1 MQLSLQGIHKS
12 YGEKKILNG
21 INADIE
27 PGSLL
32 SITGVNGAGKTTILN
47 ILTGICGLD
56 QGEVLFENQAFHR
69 DNVEQRKKLYYLSD
83 NKDLFMKKNILENIA
98 IRLKLWD
105 VDTSPESKINDKVM
119 LWLEEFDLIEHANSH
134 LGTLSRG
141 QYYKA
146 SLICL
151 LAVDPELWLI
161 DEPFASGMDPQGIS
175 MFKKYAKAATE
186 RGNTVIY
193 TTQLL
198 DLAEK
203 FSNQIWVLDDQELK
217 INCTTDQL
225 SELGNLESLFS
236 KLRDKE
242 DSSTSSK

>member
-56 QGEVLFENQAFHR
+56 QGQVLFENQAFHR

-83 NKDLFMKKNILENIA
+83 NKDLFMEKNILENIA

-134 LGTLSRG
+134 LAHR
-141 QYYKA
+141 
-146 SLICL
+146 
-151 LAVDPELWLI
+151 
-161 DEPFASGMDPQGIS
+161 
-175 MFKKYAKAATE
+175 
-186 RGNTVIY
+186 
-193 TTQLL
+193 
-198 DLAEK
+198 
-203 FSNQIWVLDDQELK
+203 
-217 INCTTDQL
+217 
-225 SELGNLESLFS
+225 
-236 KLRDKE
+236 
-242 DSSTSSK
+242 

>member
-105 VDTSPESKINDKVM
+105 VDTSPSPRSM
-119 LWLEEFDLIEHANSH
+119 TRS
-134 LGTLSRG
+134 
-141 QYYKA
+141 
-146 SLICL
+146 C
-151 LAVDPELWLI
+151 
-161 DEPFASGMDPQGIS
+161 SG
-175 MFKKYAKAATE
+175 
-186 RGNTVIY
+186 
-193 TTQLL
+193 
-198 DLAEK
+198 
-203 FSNQIWVLDDQELK
+203 
-217 INCTTDQL
+217 
-225 SELGNLESLFS
+225 
-236 KLRDKE
+236 
-242 DSSTSSK
+242 